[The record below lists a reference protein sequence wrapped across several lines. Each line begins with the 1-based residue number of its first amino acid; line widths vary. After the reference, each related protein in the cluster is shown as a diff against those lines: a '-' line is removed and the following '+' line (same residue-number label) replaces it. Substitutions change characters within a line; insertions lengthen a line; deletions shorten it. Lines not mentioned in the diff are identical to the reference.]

1 MSSHLGRVRPPTF
14 DVNSQFGVRE
24 PKTRVVQGSES
35 TVMGPSPLQD
45 NWRCDE
51 RSENQRVIN
60 LVAKIVSAKI
70 PVTLGA
76 VSALHLLL

>member
-1 MSSHLGRVRPPTF
+1 MF
-14 DVNSQFGVRE
+14 DANSQFGVRE
-24 PKTRVVQGSES
+24 PKTRVAQGSES
-35 TVMGPSPLQD
+35 TVTGPSSLQD

-51 RSENQRVIN
+51 HSENQRVVKLLSH